1 MRVFLIL
8 FLIAM
13 ALDEIKLDKKVKI
26 KIKS

>member
-13 ALDEIKLDKKVKI
+13 VLDEIKFDKKVKI